1 MRRISSNPAGAP
13 ASQYRPLPTLPAAER
28 LRQFASACRRLAERE
43 TDAAR
48 RAMFQEMESAWEAV
62 AAQVERADD
71 LVGKMRATQC
81 RSRN

>member
-1 MRRISSNPAGAP
+1 MRRISSTVSGGS
-13 ASQYRPLPTLPAAER
+13 ASQYRPLPNLPEAER
-28 LRQFASACRRLAERE
+28 LRQFASACHHLAERE

-81 RSRN
+81 QSRN